1 MELGLGSSGGGG
13 SGSRQSKEVSQK
25 TIYIY
30 IYTYIYI
37 YIIIYYR
44 LREGPKKNV
53 KMCIYIYIYGLRV
66 GQFVFFLRGD
76 RPSLGPYIKYIYI
89 YVHIVFSFPR
99 INNFLSMHS
108 EALDFP
114 RRNIINQ
121 VYSLFKK
128 QTIPF

>member
-25 TIYIY
+25 TIYIR
-30 IYTYIYI
+30 IYIYI
-37 YIIIYYR
+37 IIIIYYR

-53 KMCIYIYIYGLRV
+53 KMCIYIHIWSKGWSICYY
-66 GQFVFFLRGD
+66 FFFCGGTDPPLD
-76 RPSLGPYIKYIYI
+76 RILYI

-99 INNFLSMHS
+99 INHFLSMHS

-114 RRNIINQ
+114 RRSI
-121 VYSLFKK
+121 
-128 QTIPF
+128 